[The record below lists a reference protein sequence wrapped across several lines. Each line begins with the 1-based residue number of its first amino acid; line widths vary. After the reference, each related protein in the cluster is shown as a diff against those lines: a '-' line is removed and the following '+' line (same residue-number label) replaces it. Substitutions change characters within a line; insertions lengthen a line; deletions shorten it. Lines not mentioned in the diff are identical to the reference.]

1 MFASIILLVMIFGF
15 FSMFVEGEEK
25 GVTNQSE
32 DSRRTWDTGDDVDG
46 TNQYHLRCIDVQIY
60 RVEGLGESFI

>member
-32 DSRRTWDTGDDVDG
+32 DSRRTWDTGADVDG
-46 TNQYHLRCIDVQIY
+46 TN
-60 RVEGLGESFI
+60 